1 MPYPAR
7 MAPRP
12 ATTATSAP
20 TAARHALIA
29 DPSRRG
35 RDLCRA
41 LATATDELVCGLW
54 PAAAAELRRKRRG
67 AVALVAVG
75 GYGRGELA
83 PQSDVDLLLVYD
95 GKVDGLEA
103 AAKALWYP
111 MWDAGLKL
119 GHAVRSLDDQLSL
132 AADDLD
138 TATAL
143 LSTRFLAGDEELAAR
158 VATEGLTRWRRNSRR
173 WLDALR
179 SKVLERRNQA
189 GDVAYLLEPD
199 LKDGH
204 GGLRDVQTLWWAAA
218 ADLLVPGE
226 DLDQLET
233 CYDTLV
239 EVRVALHRVTRRPGD
254 VLRLEDQDA
263 VAELL
268 GAASADA
275 LMAQVSSAAR
285 SIVWIAEGAWRHL
298 SRHQLG
304 HEERVAEG
312 VVIVDRQVE
321 LDPGADPAA
330 DPLLVLRAARVAAQ
344 RDIPLSRAA
353 LNRLAAGVDA
363 ARWREWPA
371 GALNELI
378 LLLQQGHRA
387 IDVLESLDQRGILV
401 RLLPEWEPVRSRP
414 QRNAYHRFTVDR
426 HLWETAAN
434 AAALTNRVNRPD
446 LLVLGALF
454 HDIGK
459 GYPGDHTEAGMQLV
473 ARFAPRLGLAPDDVE
488 VLVEMVHHHLLLPDV
503 AVRRDLT
510 DPATIR
516 KVADAV
522 GNVQLLDLLAAL
534 TEADSL
540 ATGPSAW
547 GSWKAQLVADLVER
561 TRRALNGGEPAD
573 GTTRTFPDPA
583 TLAMMATGR
592 FGVRTSTDDPEG
604 AEEHGTERITVVCDD
619 TPGAFAR
626 IAGVLALRG
635 LDVLTAWAYS
645 GELGGPPMAA
655 SQFRVVPP
663 RGGVDWDAV
672 VQDLEHAL
680 QGQLAIEARL
690 AERARTYRRR
700 KPLQAQPAGPP
711 SVTFHDDES
720 HTATVIEVRAPNRI
734 GVLHRIARALTEV
747 GLDIRH
753 ATVQTL
759 GEDVVDTFYVRGRD
773 GRRIE
778 DPFHRGE
785 VERAVLHAVS

>member
-1 MPYPAR
+1 
-7 MAPRP
+7 MAQTA
-12 ATTATSAP
+12 ATTATSEL
-20 TAARHALIA
+20 TAARDALIA
-29 DPSRRG
+29 DTALRG
-35 RDLCRA
+35 RELCRA
-41 LATATDELVCGLW
+41 LSAATDELVCGLW
-54 PAAAAELRRKRRG
+54 PGAAAHLRTKRRG

-83 PQSDVDLLLVYD
+83 PFSDVDLLLVFD
-95 GKVDGLEA
+95 GKVEGLEA
-103 AAKALWYP
+103 AAQALWYP
-111 MWDAGLKL
+111 LWDAGLKL
-119 GHAVRSLDDQLSL
+119 GHAVRSFDDQMSL
-132 AADDLD
+132 ATDDLD

-143 LSTRFLAGDEELAAR
+143 LSCRYLAGDEELASR
-158 VATEGLTRWRRNSRR
+158 LATEGVARWRRHARR

-179 SKVLERRNQA
+179 SKVLERRTQA

-218 ADLLVPGE
+218 ADLLVPAE
-226 DLDQLET
+226 DLAQLDA
-233 CYDTLV
+233 CYSALV
-239 EVRVALHRVTRRPGD
+239 DVRVALHRVTRRPGD

-268 GAASADA
+268 GAPSADA
-275 LMAQVSSAAR
+275 LMADVSSAAR

-298 SRHQLG
+298 SRHQVG
-304 HEERVAEG
+304 REEHVAEG

-321 LDPGADPAA
+321 LSQSADPAA
-330 DPLLVLRAARVAAQ
+330 DPVLVLRAARVAAQ
-344 RDIPLSRAA
+344 RDVPLSRAA

-363 ARWREWPA
+363 AQWHRWPP

-387 IDVLESLDQRGILV
+387 IDVLESLDQRSILV
-401 RLLPEWEPVRSRP
+401 RLLPEWAPVRSRP

-434 AAALTNRVNRPD
+434 AAALSDRVNRPD

-473 ARFAPRLGLAPDDVE
+473 AEIAPRLGLPPDDVA
-488 VLVEMVHHHLLLPDV
+488 VLVKMVQHHLLLPDV
-503 AVRRDLT
+503 AVRRDLA

-561 TRRALNGGEPAD
+561 TRRALDGGEPSEI
-573 GTTRTFPDPA
+573 TTRTFPDPT
-583 TLAMMATGR
+583 TLALMAAGR
-592 FGVRTSTDDPEG
+592 FAVRTSTEDPETAG
-604 AEEHGTERITVVCDD
+604 EHGTERITVVCDD
-619 TPGAFAR
+619 APGTFAR

-663 RGGVDWDAV
+663 RGGVDWAAV
-672 VQDLEHAL
+672 VEDLEHAL
-680 QGQLAIEARL
+680 NGQLAIEARL
-690 AERARTYRRR
+690 AERAKTYRRR
-700 KPLQAQPAGPP
+700 RRLQAQPPGPP

-734 GVLHRIARALTEV
+734 GVLHRIARALAEV

-785 VERAVLHAVS
+785 IERAVLHAVS